1 MDLHERLVKARK
13 HAGFETATEAAAALG
28 VKYPTYAGH
37 ENGASGFRAETGEVY
52 ARKFKVR
59 FEWLMR
65 GVGPM
70 IEGGEAA
77 TVSPEPLPPSNAR
90 IGPKVHLGETGER
103 IPVYGQAVGGD
114 DGRFVLNG
122 NRVGDVLMPPVL
134 YGVPDAYA
142 VYVTGDSMEPRYEAG
157 EIVYVHPYL
166 PVRRDDYVVVQV
178 ALDEHEP
185 PAGYIKRFVSM
196 SGDTLRLSQFNPAK
210 DMHFPRARVV
220 SVHKIVGSGI

>member
-1 MDLHERLVKARK
+1 MSTLGQRLRSARV
-13 HAGFETATEAAAALG
+13 AANKKQREIAALFGIDRVNVTQWESDTTRPEMDRLGTLADFLG
-28 VKYPTYAGH
+28 V
-37 ENGASGFRAETGEVY
+37 SVDWLLTGEV
-52 ARKFKVR
+52 
-59 FEWLMR
+59 
-65 GVGPM
+65 
-70 IEGGEAA
+70 AA
-77 TVSPEPLPPSNAR
+77 GKPELEQLPPSNAR
-90 IGPKVHLGETGER
+90 MGPKVYLGETGER

-142 VYVTGDSMEPRYEAG
+142 VYVSGDSMEPRYEAG
-157 EIVYVHPYL
+157 EVVYVHPYL
-166 PVRRDDYVVVQV
+166 PVRRDDYVVVQI

-196 SGDTLRLSQFNPAK
+196 SGDTLRLRQFNPAK